1 MKWIFF
7 VLLLFISLFLSYGQQ
22 DTLPE
27 VQVEANKINQPS
39 SAYKVV
45 QLSLGGTNNLS
56 DVFKRN
62 SAVYLKSYGVGNL
75 STISIRGANASQ
87 TQIIWNG
94 FAINS
99 PTLGQNDLSIA
110 SSSLIDNA
118 SLHLGASSTVNSSGG
133 LGGAI
138 QLENKSDFKKRLS
151 LLASKEWGSFGI
163 DNTILKLKIGNDKWQ
178 SYTGFSKKHAGNNFK
193 YNDFLKKEPTV
204 VRQSNAKYDQLE
216 LAQNIYYKPS
226 VNHQI
231 GLKTNFSTTQRLLP
245 SIMGVK
251 SKGEKQKDEVVKSS
265 LEWSYN
271 SGKYF
276 QQIALGYFYDFLNYI
291 DTSASINSVVKVN
304 SLKGYYKGKYY
315 FTDSSQLRLSLNTD
329 KTTANSSG
337 FDSQKYQ
344 VRDAVYLEYYQLL
357 QNGLS
362 YSVALRKELI
372 TDVATP
378 IIPSVALKWKK
389 WKNHQFFISGAK
401 NFRAPTFNDLYW
413 SPGGNPN
420 LAPENGLMVE
430 LGYLYQ
436 TKKHKLGITSYYSL
450 INNWIQWLPS
460 HKGYWEPQNIKEV
473 ESYGLEFSGKRKVRI
488 KDVEVHLNGSYNFI
502 LSQNKESSVVGD
514 ASVGK
519 QLIYVP
525 KNTALISIGANYKRL
540 LLAYSQTYNG
550 SVFIDAANQSY
561 MPYYAPA
568 NLRLNWSISKV
579 NAKNLFSLAG
589 CVDNLY
595 GEEYQ
600 VVANRP
606 LPGRFYCLILKVA
619 FNK

>member
-1 MKWIFF
+1 MKWILF
-7 VLLLFISLFLSYGQQ
+7 VLLLFTSLFLSYGQQ

-45 QLSLGGTNNLS
+45 HLSLDGTNSLS

-94 FAINS
+94 FTINS

-151 LLASKEWGSFGI
+151 LLASKELGSFGI

-178 SYTGFSKKHAGNNFK
+178 SYTGFSKKHADNNFK
-193 YNDFLKKEPTV
+193 YNDFLMKEPTV

-251 SKGEKQKDEVVKSS
+251 SKGEKQKDEAVKSS

-291 DTSASINSVVKVN
+291 DTTASINSVVKVN

-329 KTTANSSG
+329 KTRAISSG

-344 VRDAVYLEYYQLL
+344 VRDAIYLEYYQLL

-362 YSVALRKELI
+362 YSVALRKEFI

-378 IIPSVALKWKK
+378 IIPSIALKWSK
-389 WKNHQFFISGAK
+389 WKNHQFFISGAQ

-420 LAPENGLMVE
+420 LVPENGLMVE

-436 TKKHKLGITSYYSL
+436 TRKHKLGITSYYSL

-460 HKGYWEPQNIKEV
+460 HKGYWQPQNIKEV
-473 ESYGLEFSGKRKVRI
+473 ESYGVEFSGERSVRV
-488 KDVEVHLNGSYNFI
+488 KDVEVQLNGSYNFI

-525 KNTALISIGANYKRL
+525 KNTALISIGVNYKRL
-540 LLAYSQTYNG
+540 LLAYSQSYNG

-568 NLRLNWSISKV
+568 NLRLDWSISKV
-579 NAKNLFSLAG
+579 DAKNLFSLGMAI
-589 CVDNLY
+589 DNLY
-595 GEEYQ
+595 DEEYQ

-606 LPGRFYCLILKVA
+606 LPGRFYRLILKVE